1 MTNPAEA
8 AHDADT
14 GAPAE
19 GVTLNEGET
28 VDAPGLAV
36 AVDNTKVYG
45 YHAESNSL
53 VDPYMGETWDGKDG
67 WVKVRLVEDGGVHDD
82 KLNVNIEEITD
93 ED

>member
-1 MTNPAEA
+1 MTNPSET
-8 AHDADT
+8 AHDAET

-28 VDAPGLAV
+28 VEAPGLAV
-36 AVDNTKVYG
+36 TVDTSKYYG

-67 WVKVRLVEDGGVHDD
+67 WVKVKLADEGGEHNEE
-82 KLNVNIEEITD
+82 LNVNIVYVDD
-93 ED
+93 EK